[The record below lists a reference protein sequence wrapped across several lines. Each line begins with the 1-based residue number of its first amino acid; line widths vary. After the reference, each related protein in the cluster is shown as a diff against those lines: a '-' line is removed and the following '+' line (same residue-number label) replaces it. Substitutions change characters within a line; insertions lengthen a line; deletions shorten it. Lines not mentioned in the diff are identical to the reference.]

1 MFSKADIESLLLVQ
15 FRYQPTSG
23 QRTLIGKLAQFI
35 YEYRKPSLFVI
46 KGYAGTGKTSI
57 VSAMVNML
65 GTIGLKSVL
74 LAPTGRAA
82 KVLSG
87 YSGRRAYTIHKK
99 IYRAVSKSDGSI
111 ALSLQPNLH
120 TNTLFI
126 VDEASM
132 IQDGFQ
138 SGDFS
143 LFSSRNLLDDLFE
156 YVKNGKNCKLMLIG
170 DTAQLPPV
178 GLSISPALEIPNLK
192 SRFTADIRH
201 FELIEVV
208 RQAAHS
214 GILANATMI
223 REKIAGRSTETPYF
237 QIDGMD
243 DVIRIDGTQLED
255 ALNDTISNGM
265 EEDTVVICRSNKRAN
280 IFNQEIRRRILFQD
294 SELTAGDLLMVVKN
308 NYFWLPEDSYAGF
321 IANGDIMELL
331 KINKYHE
338 IYGFRFADAVIRL
351 LDYPEEKEIEVRLL
365 LDTLHVE
372 SASLPQEDNNKLFN
386 AVMEDFQELPQKRKR
401 IEKVKNDPFFNA
413 LQVKFAYAL
422 TCHKTQ
428 GGQWKNVFVDQGYV
442 TEKMLDIEYL
452 RWLYTAVTRATEN
465 LYLVNF
471 HDRFFPQI

>member
-1 MFSKADIESLLLVQ
+1 LYSKSDIESLLLVQ
-15 FRYQPTSG
+15 FRYQPTPG
-23 QRTLIGKLAQFI
+23 QRSLISRLAQFI
-35 YEYRKPSLFVI
+35 HEYRKPSLFVL

-65 GTIGLKSVL
+65 GTLNLKSVL

-99 IYRAVSKSDGSI
+99 IYRAVSRSDGTI

-132 IQDGFQ
+132 IQDSFQ

-143 LFSSRNLLDDLFE
+143 LFSSRNLLEDLFD
-156 YVKNGKNCKLMLIG
+156 YVKNGKNCKIMLIG

-178 GLSISPALEIPNLK
+178 GLSISPALEISNLR
-192 SRFTADIRH
+192 SRFSIDIRH
-201 FELIEVV
+201 FELTEVV

-214 GILANATMI
+214 GILNNATFI
-223 REKIAGRSTETPYF
+223 REKIALRITDIPYF
-237 QIDGMD
+237 RIDGMR
-243 DVIRIDGTQLED
+243 DVIRIDGTELED
-255 ALNDTISNGM
+255 ALINTISSGM
-265 EEDTVVICRSNKRAN
+265 EEETVVICRSNKRAN
-280 IFNQEIRRRILFQD
+280 IFNQEIKRRILFQD
-294 SELTAGDLLMVVKN
+294 SELSAGDLLMVVKN
-308 NYFWLPEDSYAGF
+308 NYYWLPQVSYAGF
-321 IANGDIMELL
+321 IANGDIIELL
-331 KINKYHE
+331 KINKYYD
-338 IYGFRFADAVIRL
+338 IYGFRFADAVIRM
-351 LDYPEEKEIEVRLL
+351 LDYPEEKELEVKLI

-372 SASLPQEDNNKLFN
+372 SASLPREENDKLFN
-386 AVMEDFQELPQKRKR
+386 AVIEDFQDIPQKRKR

-428 GGQWKNVFVDQGYV
+428 GGQWKNVFVDMGYV
-442 TEKMLDIEYL
+442 TDQMLDVEYL
-452 RWLYTAVTRATEN
+452 RWLYTAVTRATEK

-471 HDRFFPQI
+471 HDKFFDR